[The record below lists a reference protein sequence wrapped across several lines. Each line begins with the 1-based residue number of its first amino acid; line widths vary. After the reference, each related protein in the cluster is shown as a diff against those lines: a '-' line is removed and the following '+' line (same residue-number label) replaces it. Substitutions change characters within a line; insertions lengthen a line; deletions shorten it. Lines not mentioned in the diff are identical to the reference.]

1 MFLVYKVSAFLTN
14 MTVPTISKEYTIF
27 AKIFLYYL
35 VFSWQSSLIRLSQPD
50 RDKVSINKKIVGAS

>member
-27 AKIFLYYL
+27 AKIFLYHL
-35 VFSWQSSLIRLSQPD
+35 VFSW
-50 RDKVSINKKIVGAS
+50 